1 MKKLIYFCYSFLC
14 LTLILFHVYVFAF
27 FESFQRQGFYVSV
40 PVHIFG
46 YMITG
51 DNMTNVV
58 LSVIAA
64 FFFMASMI
72 DSWLKSKYKY
82 KVSIALC
89 LYLLTSILALLLFV
103 VVKFSLMQ
111 SPVAFQIEKSYEK
124 PYLIELN
131 LNDYL
136 ARAHSRP
143 NVIRVE
149 NLEELIKKNHM
160 KGLRSQ
166 ISNIENY
173 STLSIEQY
181 LFGEKELFFDLSNLT
196 GAEAIRYKL
205 ISYVFVLIYFL
216 NWFIFFYPNGKS
228 QGADYVCSRR
238 RHL

>member
-27 FESFQRQGFYVSV
+27 FESFQRQGYYVSS
-40 PVHIFG
+40 PVLIFG
-46 YMITG
+46 FTITE
-51 DNMTNVV
+51 DNIAKV
-58 LSVIAA
+58 LSGVIWTFVFLGSA
-64 FFFMASMI
+64 I
-72 DSWLKSKYKY
+72 DSWFKSRYKC
-82 KVSIALC
+82 KISIALC
-89 LYLLTSILALLLFV
+89 LYLSTSILALLLYFF
-103 VVKFSLMQ
+103 VKFSLMQ
-111 SPVAFQIEKSYEK
+111 SPVTFQIEKSYEK

-136 ARAHSRP
+136 AQASMRP
-143 NVIRVE
+143 DVNRVE
-149 NLEELIKKNHM
+149 NLEKSIKKFHM
-160 KGLRSQ
+160 KALRSQ

-173 STLSIEQY
+173 STLSIEQC
-181 LFGEKELFFDLSNLT
+181 LFGKKELFFDLSNLT

-205 ISYVFVLIYFL
+205 ISYVFVLIYFF